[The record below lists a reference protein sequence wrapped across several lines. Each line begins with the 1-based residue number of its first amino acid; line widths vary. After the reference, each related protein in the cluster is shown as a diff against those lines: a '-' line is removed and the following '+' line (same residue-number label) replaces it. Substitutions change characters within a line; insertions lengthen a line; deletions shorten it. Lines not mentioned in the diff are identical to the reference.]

1 MGVGRSEE
9 EAGARFWV
17 LVIAPRTRA
26 GPSSSS
32 FRFRGCQGL
41 LVLLLRSGSTEGAE
55 QQGFIASSSAFFL
68 VGNTCWR
75 RGSNLTGKGTLLPS
89 SSNSIIG
96 GLNFIP

>member
-26 GPSSSS
+26 GPSSF

-41 LVLLLRSGSTEGAE
+41 LVLLLLRSGSTEGAE
-55 QQGFIASSSAFFL
+55 QQGFIASTALFF
-68 VGNTCWR
+68 GR
-75 RGSNLTGKGTLLPS
+75 KHLLA
-89 SSNSIIG
+89 
-96 GLNFIP
+96 LRL

>member
-32 FRFRGCQGL
+32 SSSFFRFRGCQGL
-41 LVLLLRSGSTEGAE
+41 LVLLLLLLLRFGSRTERSNRVLLRLLT
-55 QQGFIASSSAFFL
+55 FFL
-68 VGNTCWR
+68 VENTCWR
-75 RGSNLTGKGTLLPS
+75 
-89 SSNSIIG
+89 
-96 GLNFIP
+96 